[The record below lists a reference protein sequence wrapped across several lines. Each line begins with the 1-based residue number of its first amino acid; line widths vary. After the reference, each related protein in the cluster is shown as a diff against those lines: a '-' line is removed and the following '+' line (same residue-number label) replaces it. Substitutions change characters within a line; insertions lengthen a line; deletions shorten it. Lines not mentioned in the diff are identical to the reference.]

1 MFNGTSGYS
10 LADIAAAT
18 GGSSRNSDNG
28 GWGDGGAWW
37 IIILFLFVFCGWGG
51 NGFGGFGGGNAGT
64 QGALTRGDLCMDM
77 NFNDLQGGVRAVND
91 AVNLGFANLN
101 STICN
106 QQYDTARMINGVQG
120 EIASGFAGVDNAVC
134 TLGYQTQAGI
144 NSINMGNMQNTNT
157 LLAAINGNDVNA
169 MQNTY
174 AITNAINAADINAQQ
189 NATALSTQLAQCC
202 CDNKAALADIKYTMA
217 TDSCA
222 LQTSIANSTRDMIDN
237 QNANTRSI
245 LDFLVQ
251 DKISSLENEN
261 QALRLSASQ
270 QAQNN
275 YLVSTLRPA
284 PVPAFAVPAPYQFSG
299 CGGCGFNTFNNGC
312 GCC

>member
-1 MFNGTSGYS
+1 MFNSGVTGYS
-10 LADIAAAT
+10 LSDIAAVT
-18 GGSSRNSDNG
+18 GNNG
-28 GWGDGGAWW
+28 NNGNDFMGNGAWW

-51 NGFGGFGGGNAGT
+51 NGFGGFGGGNNAGT

-106 QQYDTARMINGVQG
+106 QQYDTARMINGVEG
-120 EIASGFAGVDNAVC
+120 SIASGFAGVDNAIC
-134 TLGYQTQAGI
+134 TLGYQTQAGF
-144 NSINMGNMQNTNT
+144 NAMTLGNMQNTNAIT
-157 LLAAINGNDVNA
+157 SAINAADVNA
-169 MQNTY
+169 MQNT
-174 AITNAINAADINAQQ
+174 N
-189 NATALSTQLAQCC
+189 ALSTQLANCC
-202 CDNKAALADIKYTMA
+202 CENRAAVADLKYTMA

-222 LQTSIANSTRDMIDN
+222 LQTSIANSTRDITDN
-237 QNANTRSI
+237 QNANTRAI
-245 LDFLVQ
+245 LDFLVN
-251 DKISSLENEN
+251 DKISSLESEN

-275 YLVSTLRPA
+275 YLVNTLRPA

-299 CGGCGFNTFNNGC
+299 CGNYGFNSYNGC
-312 GCC
+312 GC